1 MPHYFCN
8 NPFLQLTEGIEAQM
22 YHSDSPRYFSCV
34 RSLDLKSK
42 TPLLYDR
49 GPNLGFI
56 HITPDQQPRL
66 FFIIVDDNINRASF
80 QKLQKIM
87 QQQAQFF
94 IDQFINDHYKDHE
107 DKGKWLLLR
116 DYNSLTPGLKIIDVK
131 AFDTF
136 LVSCERGLYSC
147 ATEDAVFEFL
157 EDILE
162 YPEEQVE
169 KGSFI
174 IIDPTYKPSAQAL

>member
-8 NPFLQLTEGIEAQM
+8 NPFLRLNEGIETVM
-22 YHSDSPRYFSCV
+22 YHSDSPRYFSCI
-34 RSLDLKSK
+34 RSLDLKNK
-42 TPLLYDR
+42 IPVQYDT
-49 GPNLGFI
+49 GPNFGFI
-56 HITPDQQPRL
+56 HIAPDQQARL
-66 FFIIVDDNINRASF
+66 FFIIVDDNINRASP

-94 IDQFINDHYKDHE
+94 IDQFINEHYKDVE

-116 DYNSLTPGLKIIDVK
+116 DYNSFTPGLKIIHFK
-131 AFDTF
+131 AHDTF
-136 LVSCERGLYSC
+136 LVSCEGGLHGC
-147 ATEDAVFEFL
+147 ATEEDVFDFL

-169 KGSFI
+169 KGSFNV
-174 IIDPTYKPSAQAL
+174 IDPTYKPSAQAL